1 MHFHIETNS
10 QNCILQ
16 KQLKCILSYV
26 AASLTGYLDGGQ
38 LERSG
43 TDDEAHRRMNHK
55 AGTKAQVK
63 TGSLKA

>member
-1 MHFHIETNS
+1 MVV
-10 QNCILQ
+10 
-16 KQLKCILSYV
+16 K
-26 AASLTGYLDGGQ
+26 

-43 TDDEAHRRMNHK
+43 TDDEARRRMNHK